1 MIMLSNQYLVSVIIP
16 IYNVSAYLHQCV
28 LTVCKQSYGNL
39 EIILV
44 NDGSTDEGLILCETF
59 ATKDSRVRV
68 VNQKNMGLVSA
79 RQAGLRLSKGDYVL
93 YVDGDDWLELHC
105 VEKLIAMAE
114 KHHSDIIVTGYYREF
129 VGQEI
134 KVSPSIR
141 NGVYTT
147 EEIKNK
153 IFPKLIHDDKS
164 CSHSIPTFSWGK
176 LFKRELL
183 FDHQMDVPMDISLG
197 EDTVLTYPCIVSANS
212 ICVIDS
218 PLYFYRQRA
227 KSMLK
232 STMAAEDEI
241 FKINRMCDF
250 LALKVSGY
258 GFDFNS
264 QIESYRLILLAIR
277 TGGLFGKENVP
288 EWLFLNALNFKDK
301 KIALYS
307 SGAFGQQ
314 MWRKF
319 RDANLNFCSWFDQD
333 YYESQLCGVDVRPL
347 EDLPVEKP
355 DIIVVATFDRKKFN
369 EVKKEISRFYN
380 DCEIIHPLLPENKTK
395 ALWSIR
401 HAS

>member
-1 MIMLSNQYLVSVIIP
+1 MVQFIMSSNQYLVSVIIP

-28 LTVCKQSYGNL
+28 LSVCKQSYGNL

-44 NDGSTDEGLILCETF
+44 NDGSTDESPILCETF
-59 ATKDSRVRV
+59 ASKDSRIRV
-68 VNQKNMGLVSA
+68 VHQKNMGLVSA
-79 RQAGLRLSKGDYVL
+79 RQAGLRLSEGDYVL
-93 YVDGDDWLELHC
+93 YVDGDDWLELYC
-105 VEKLIAMAE
+105 VEKLITMVE
-114 KHHSDIIVTGYYREF
+114 KHHSDIIIAGYYREF
-129 VGQEI
+129 IGQEI

-147 EEIKNK
+147 EEIKNQ

-164 CSHSIPTFSWGK
+164 CSHGISTFSWGK

-197 EDTVLTYPCIVSANS
+197 EDSVVTYPCIVSSSS
-212 ICVIDS
+212 ICVIDL

-227 KSMLK
+227 KSILK
-232 STMAAEDEI
+232 TTTTAEDEI

-250 LALKVSGY
+250 LALKISGH

-264 QIESYRLILLAIR
+264 QIESYRLILLATR

-288 EWLFLNALNFKDK
+288 GWLFPNTLNFKDK

-314 MWRKF
+314 MWREFKNV
-319 RDANLNFCSWFDQD
+319 NLNFCSWFDQD
-333 YYESQLCGVDVRPL
+333 YYESQLWGVDVKSL

-355 DIIVVATFDRKKFN
+355 DIIVVATFNKNIFQS
-369 EVKKEISRFYN
+369 VKKNILPLVGKS
-380 DCEIIHPLLPENKTK
+380 CIITQPVIPKTLAK
-395 ALWSIR
+395 DLI
-401 HAS
+401 